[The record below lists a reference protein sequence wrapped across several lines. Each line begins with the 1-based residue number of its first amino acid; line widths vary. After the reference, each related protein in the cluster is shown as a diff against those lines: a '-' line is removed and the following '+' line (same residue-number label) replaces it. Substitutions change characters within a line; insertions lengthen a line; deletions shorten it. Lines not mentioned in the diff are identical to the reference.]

1 MYSDQFFYTSLD
13 VEDEV
18 NSEFAM
24 FTEACQAAYEASK
37 PKLQRTPVERD
48 RYGAHDRLVMAY
60 FFEHPQYDETTF
72 RKVGISSLMKCTFAI
87 HQMTYGAVPNSLD
100 EYLQMG
106 VTTARDSLRIFC
118 KVIMNLY
125 GKEFLRKPTYTDME
139 KLYVYHDEKHVF
151 LGMLENIDCTDWP
164 WANCPLAYIAQF
176 CRGDHEPNPFILL
189 EGRAPDVPFVANN
202 VPYKRGYYLT
212 DGIYPQ
218 WSVLIKSI
226 KNPGRSDHKRILYK
240 TKHEAAR
247 KDVERAFDVLKQKWK
262 LIKYPA
268 RGMSRKEQHRDD
280 DPYSNLTQ
288 AQLNPLCNSNDSVV
302 LKSFMNVMDSAI
314 DGWTTNSSNCCDWD
328 GVTCNLDGKVVK
340 LELSKKRL
348 VGTLVES
355 LSSLDQ
361 LKTLNIS
368 RNLFKGKV
376 PSLLFHLKYLEV
388 LDLSSNE
395 FSEGFPDSVDLP
407 RIEVL
412 MHLLLDA
419 NLVSGIIPEYLFRLP
434 RLVKLLLQDN
444 MIVGQLQ
451 NSIPSNL
458 VYLDVSLNLISGDLP
473 DFFHTFPNLSYF
485 AAHSNNIGG
494 RIPVSLLNSG
504 SISSLILRNN
514 SFSGLIRL
522 NCSAMVNLELLD
534 LTDNKFIGTIPDNLP
549 TCQSLKVIDLGGN
562 NLTGQIPE
570 SFKLFDSLAYLSLSM
585 CNLKNLSGS
594 LEILQHCSNLTT
606 LVLSRSFDNE
616 EMPYDSNL
624 QFKMLKTFVIPSC
637 KLTGMI
643 PVWLNGLT
651 KLRMLD
657 LSWNQLSGHI
667 PPFVGNLP
675 SLIYLDL
682 SNNFLKGEIPKSLT
696 EIPDLLYRNISL
708 EVSLEYAI
716 FMKRSTNGTVLRYSY
731 GVRFPPTLDLS
742 NNFLT
747 GPIWPE
753 FGNLINLHVLNLKYN
768 ELSGNIPSSFENLTC
783 IENMDLSHND
793 LSGEIPVSL
802 VKLGMLS
809 KFSVAYNNLTGLIP
823 SGGQFSTF
831 SASSFE
837 GNPGL
842 CGEFVLS
849 CEKGH
854 QSLKARVSEIE
865 EDLIESFP
873 ILTGFGIGF
882 IFTVILFLVVPRIR
896 DTEKLDKF
904 E

>member
-1 MYSDQFFYTSLD
+1 MK
-13 VEDEV
+13 V
-18 NSEFAM
+18 
-24 FTEACQAAYEASK
+24 
-37 PKLQRTPVERD
+37 
-48 RYGAHDRLVMAY
+48 LVLCMI
-60 FFEHPQYDETTF
+60 
-72 RKVGISSLMKCTFAI
+72 VVLLWSSVK
-87 HQMTYGAVPNSLD
+87 
-100 EYLQMG
+100 
-106 VTTARDSLRIFC
+106 
-118 KVIMNLY
+118 
-125 GKEFLRKPTYTDME
+125 
-139 KLYVYHDEKHVF
+139 
-151 LGMLENIDCTDWP
+151 
-164 WANCPLAYIAQF
+164 
-176 CRGDHEPNPFILL
+176 
-189 EGRAPDVPFVANN
+189 
-202 VPYKRGYYLT
+202 
-212 DGIYPQ
+212 
-218 WSVLIKSI
+218 
-226 KNPGRSDHKRILYK
+226 
-240 TKHEAAR
+240 
-247 KDVERAFDVLKQKWK
+247 
-262 LIKYPA
+262 
-268 RGMSRKEQHRDD
+268 
-280 DPYSNLTQ
+280 
-288 AQLNPLCNSNDSVV
+288 AQLNPTCNSNDSIV

-328 GVTCNLDGKVVK
+328 GVTCNLDGRVVK

-361 LKTLNIS
+361 LKTLNLS
-368 RNLFKGKV
+368 RNLFRGKV
-376 PSLLFHLKYLEV
+376 PVLIFHLKYLEV

-395 FSEGFPDSVDLP
+395 FLGGFPDSVDLP

-412 MHLLLDA
+412 DVSDNNFVGPIAPGLCVNSSGVRVLQLGVNYFSGEIPPEFEKCGLLEHLSLDA

-434 RLVKLLLQDN
+434 KLVKLSLQDN
-444 MIVGQLQ
+444 LIVGQLQ

-485 AAHSNNIGG
+485 AAHSNNLGG

-514 SFSGLIRL
+514 SFSGLIDL

-570 SFKLFDSLAYLSLSM
+570 SFKLFASLAYLSLSM

-624 QFKMLKTFVIPSC
+624 QFKMLKTFVIPFC

-667 PPFVGNLP
+667 PPFLGNLP

-682 SNNFLKGEIPKSLT
+682 SNNFLKGVIPKSLT
-696 EIPDLLYRNISL
+696 EIPELLYHNVSL

-716 FMKRSTNGTVLRYSY
+716 SMKRSTNGTVLRYSY

-742 NNFLT
+742 DNFLT

-793 LSGEIPVSL
+793 LSGEIPPSL

-849 CEKGH
+849 CEKVH
-854 QSLKARVSEIE
+854 QSLKARVSEFE
-865 EDLIESFP
+865 EDLMVSFP
-873 ILTGFGIGF
+873 IWTGFGIGF
-882 IFTVILFLVVPRIR
+882 LFSVVLLLVVPRIR
-896 DTEKLDKF
+896 GTEKLDKF